1 MKIVHKTILAAD
13 SSLALQLLMQVSPAL
28 NILHVPRLE
37 CHFLPGAF
45 PVSTDVLLNFFS
57 APWAHEPL
65 TNSVIFSSFICTFC
79 FLCFYDPVTQ
89 NTSQPPFLDALGTS
103 SLASSMFYF
112 TSLLLPSTSLFFKRY
127 TSAKVTRFPEASQN
141 YCHCLRTSP
150 HLLNFCP
157 FFMLASF
164 KSQLRTPPV
173 ESSPWPIAA
182 AALALQHGAQLRD
195 TALTLHPGVSYLP
208 YFCLSSWAQGLRQVF
223 QALVPSMC
231 SIRYMARRGIQKT
244 IQPVVVKVLAA

>member
-1 MKIVHKTILAAD
+1 MKIVHRTILTAD

-28 NILHVPRLE
+28 NILQVPRLE

-45 PVSTDVLLNFFS
+45 PVSTDVFLNFFS
-57 APWAHEPL
+57 APWTHEPL
-65 TNSVIFSSFICTFC
+65 SNSVIFSSFICTFC

-89 NTSQPPFLDALGTS
+89 NTSQQQFLNALGTS

-127 TSAKVTRFPEASQN
+127 TSAKVTRFPEASYN

-150 HLLNFCP
+150 HHLLNSCS
-157 FFMLASF
+157 FFMLSIF

-173 ESSPWPIAA
+173 ESSSWPTPA
-182 AALALQHGAQLRD
+182 AALALQHRAPLRN
-195 TALTLHPGVSYLP
+195 TALTPHPSVSYLP
-208 YFCLSSWAQGLRQVF
+208 YCCLSSWAQGLHQVF
-223 QALVPSMC
+223 QTLAHCFVPSTC
-231 SIRYMARRGIQKT
+231 SIRYMARRGI
-244 IQPVVVKVLAA
+244 